1 MKDHRM
7 SEIIQQKKMFRAV
20 NLKDRSWMEHCR
32 KNCPQE
38 MTVISFPA
46 VYTWQSAFGLTI
58 DGDDRFYVIHSASD
72 DGYYYPVGDRDA
84 CRACVRSLM
93 TDSGPLKFVYVPE
106 SELKWLESEG
116 FEILCEPATSEYV
129 YSSRSLALLD
139 NGSGT
144 NYRVKIRHF
153 SRDNEWSVRPL
164 AFPRDTDLLLEKAAA
179 WDQSSDSSFPSD
191 RLAWLSAVKDP
202 AALGFSGIYL
212 ETRQGEWAILLG
224 YRSTERI
231 FDQSFIKYSPGI
243 SRNVVPVCISEMA
256 KLTWEKY
263 PCTNLEDDLGNPG
276 LRNMKMLYRPL
287 FLLDSYTAIL

>member
-1 MKDHRM
+1 M
-7 SEIIQQKKMFRAV
+7 
-20 NLKDRSWMEHCR
+20 
-32 KNCPQE
+32 
-38 MTVISFPA
+38 
-46 VYTWQSAFGLTI
+46 
-58 DGDDRFYVIHSASD
+58 
-72 DGYYYPVGDRDA
+72 
-84 CRACVRSLM
+84 
-93 TDSGPLKFVYVPE
+93 
-106 SELKWLESEG
+106 
-116 FEILCEPATSEYV
+116 

-153 SRDNEWSVRPL
+153 SRDNEWIVRPL

-231 FDQSFIKYSPGI
+231 FDQSFI
-243 SRNVVPVCISEMA
+243 
-256 KLTWEKY
+256 WEKY